1 MPREL
6 HIVRVPRRVTVLL
19 LFLVVAAMLALIWY
33 LSGKAVYREASSS
46 SPAQLVRA
54 FLHYRGTGAGRATLV
69 ASAAPAI
76 ANALF
81 FVPLG
86 ALAFLVFDRP
96 KRSRATTYALALAV
110 GLTFAL
116 GVSAWQEWLPARITG
131 WLDVVWN
138 AAGTLAGA
146 ILGHLRKRVRIRFES

>member
-19 LFLVVAAMLALIWY
+19 LFLVAAAMLALVWY
-33 LSGKAVYREASSS
+33 LSGKAVYRQDSS
-46 SPAQLVRA
+46 SPAQLMRA
-54 FLHYRGTGAGRATLV
+54 FQHYRGTGTGRATLL
-69 ASAAPAI
+69 ASATPAI

-86 ALAFLVFDRP
+86 ALAFLAFDRP
-96 KRSRATTYALALAV
+96 KRNRATTYVLALAV

-146 ILGHLRKRVRIRFES
+146 MLGHLRKRVRIRFES